1 MPSAGNCIVLKPA
14 EQTPTSIIVLM
25 ELLQDILPPGTT
37 LYLQHYCMAAG
48 LIIVYNCHHHCHHLL
63 VSIGVLNVVTGT
75 GLEAGKP
82 LSESSRIAKIAFTG
96 ETSTGRIIMK
106 AAAESL
112 IPVTMELGGT
122 TTATTKL
129 LRLYVYPTLLICDD
143 TCVGTMIVIEYT
155 C

>member
-1 MPSAGNCIVLKPA
+1 
-14 EQTPTSIIVLM
+14 
-25 ELLQDILPPGTT
+25 
-37 LYLQHYCMAAG
+37 
-48 LIIVYNCHHHCHHLL
+48 
-63 VSIGVLNVVTGT
+63 VLNVVTGT

-122 TTATTKL
+122 STATTIYFMST
-129 LRLYVYPTLLICDD
+129 LRSSSVMIHGF
-143 TCVGTMIVIEYT
+143 VGTMIVIEYT
-155 C
+155 

>member
-37 LYLQHYCMAAG
+37 LYLQHNCMIAG
-48 LIIVYNCHHHCHHLL
+48 LIIVFVYNYHRHRHHHLL
-63 VSIGVLNVVTGT
+63 VSKGVLNVVTGT

-122 TTATTKL
+122 STATII
-129 LRLYVYPTLLICDD
+129 YFMSTLH
-143 TCVGTMIVIEYT
+143 
-155 C
+155 

>member
-1 MPSAGNCIVLKPA
+1 
-14 EQTPTSIIVLM
+14 M
-25 ELLQDILPPGTT
+25 ELLQDILPPGNYLIHAAL
-37 LYLQHYCMAAG
+37 LYDSWANCSLQSSSSSSSSSAHIHA
-48 LIIVYNCHHHCHHLL
+48 V
-63 VSIGVLNVVTGT
+63 GVLNVVTGT

-122 TTATTKL
+122 TTAMTKL
-129 LRLYVYPTLLICDD
+129 LRLSTLSLPFAHRL
-143 TCVGTMIVIEYT
+143 
-155 C
+155 